1 MGRVLVMGW
10 RYKVGLLLI
19 GSVVVIWVASAEV
32 TQVFACIHNPL
43 TTTRRRRKM
52 PFVCHWSLTVVS
64 PVSNLWEAISY
75 VCSKNGHLSCVP
87 LALAPLFT
95 VDLIFAIL

>member
-32 TQVFACIHNPL
+32 TQVVACLHDPL
-43 TTTRRRRKM
+43 TITRRRRM
-52 PFVCHWSLTVVS
+52 PFACSCSLIVVS
-64 PVSNLWEAISY
+64 SVSNLWEAISY
-75 VCSKNGHLSCVP
+75 VCSKIGHLSCVP

-95 VDLIFAIL
+95 VDLLFAIL

>member
-32 TQVFACIHNPL
+32 TQVVACFHNPL
-43 TTTRRRRKM
+43 TTTRSRRRRM
-52 PFVCHWSLTVVS
+52 PFVLSLVS
-64 PVSNLWEAISY
+64 QRSLPGFKPLGSHL
-75 VCSKNGHLSCVP
+75 VCMQ
-87 LALAPLFT
+87 
-95 VDLIFAIL
+95 

>member
-32 TQVFACIHNPL
+32 TQVVACIHNPL
-43 TTTRRRRKM
+43 TTTRRRRM
-52 PFVCHWSLTVVS
+52 PFACNCSLIVVS
-64 PVSNLWEAISY
+64 SVSNLWEAISY

-87 LALAPLFT
+87 LAPAPLFT
-95 VDLIFAIL
+95 VDLLFAIL